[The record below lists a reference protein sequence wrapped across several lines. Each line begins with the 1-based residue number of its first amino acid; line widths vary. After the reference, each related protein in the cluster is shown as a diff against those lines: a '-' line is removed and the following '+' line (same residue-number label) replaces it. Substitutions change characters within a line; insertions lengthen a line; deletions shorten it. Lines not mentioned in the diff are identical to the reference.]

1 MNGYLK
7 IIDFGL
13 AKMLDSDSTTKTYC
27 GTPEYLAPEMISQS
41 GHNFSID
48 WWALGIL
55 IYEMRIGV
63 TPFFN
68 KNKNLLLTKIQRAKV
83 IFPDKAKYNLDYSA
97 EFVDI
102 VEKLLE
108 KGHKN
113 RLGSVDDVYEVLKHP
128 WFNDLDISK
137 LEAQKIEPPLKPDV
151 KKNQVDFK
159 YFNLKQQSLAESF
172 MPPEKV
178 NKVSANKH
186 KFDNFDSD
194 IVASNTQK

>member
-1 MNGYLK
+1 MHRDWRLENILVDMDGYLK

-13 AKMLDSDSTTKTYC
+13 AKMLDQDGATKTYC
-27 GTPEYLAPEMISQS
+27 GTPEYLAPEMIQQV

-83 IFPDKAKYNLDYSA
+83 IFPDKDKYKLDYSN

-102 VEKLLE
+102 IEKLLD
-108 KGHKN
+108 KDPKK
-113 RLGSVDDVYEVLKHP
+113 RLGNKNGVHEVLDHP
-128 WFNDLDISK
+128 WFKDLDIK
-137 LEAQKIEPPLKPDV
+137 ALESMKIEPPLKPD
-151 KKNQVDFK
+151 
-159 YFNLKQQSLAESF
+159 LK
-172 MPPEKV
+172 
-178 NKVSANKH
+178 
-186 KFDNFDSD
+186 
-194 IVASNTQK
+194 

>member
-1 MNGYLK
+1 MDGYLK

-13 AKMLDSDSTTKTYC
+13 AKMLDQDGATKTYC
-27 GTPEYLAPEMISQS
+27 GTPEYLAPEMIQQV

-83 IFPDKAKYNLDYSA
+83 IFPDKDKYKLDYSN

-102 VEKLLE
+102 IEKLLD
-108 KGHKN
+108 KDPKK
-113 RLGSVDDVYEVLKHP
+113 RLG
-128 WFNDLDISK
+128 
-137 LEAQKIEPPLKPDV
+137 
-151 KKNQVDFK
+151 
-159 YFNLKQQSLAESF
+159 
-172 MPPEKV
+172 
-178 NKVSANKH
+178 
-186 KFDNFDSD
+186 
-194 IVASNTQK
+194 